1 MSPHAALP
9 SAREP
14 EPAPASR
21 PRARRPYA
29 ERPLAP
35 CLRAPWRVGLA
46 LAAAGLLGAPG
57 ASAPNASGPNASGQ
71 DEPPIAPNRAPAGLL
86 DEIVDAARG
95 GRFWVQVRPR
105 YELRSED
112 ARPRNAYAAT
122 LRTDLGV
129 ATGRWRGLELAAEFE
144 NTTVLG
150 PERYFDGLN
159 DETDRPLVRD
169 PQDTGL
175 NQVYAD
181 FQDDSGFVLKA
192 GRFEYELDAGRLVG
206 NSPWRQNHQSFD
218 GVLARARVLG
228 TLDAHYA
235 WLGGVNRP
243 IGSDSPRGRSGMG
256 THVAR
261 VGHTFGRGS
270 SFAVYFLDADIDD
283 TPAQSSATL
292 GARLALESEL
302 TLATTGRL
310 AVDLARQ
317 RDSAANPN
325 DYEASYAAASA
336 EVRFE
341 ALALRV
347 GFESLGGGGPGSGDE
362 FSTPLASYRAFNG
375 AAEVFTSGSPDG
387 LFDRFLEVRFE
398 SGSVRTV
405 ATLHD
410 FDAERGGADLGREFD
425 FELVWRAAPS
435 LQFGLLLANYAAE
448 SFASDT
454 QVVALWG
461 AFTL

>member
-9 SAREP
+9 SAS
-14 EPAPASR
+14 APFHA
-21 PRARRPYA
+21 PVPVARAF
-29 ERPLAP
+29 
-35 CLRAPWRVGLA
+35 A
-46 LAAAGLLGAPG
+46 LAAALGCLAP
-57 ASAPNASGPNASGQ
+57 AALGQ
-71 DEPPIAPNRAPAGLL
+71 DGPPVPIEPPPAGLL

-112 ARPRNAYAAT
+112 ARPRNAHAAT
-122 LRTDLGV
+122 LRTAIGV

-150 PERYFDGLN
+150 PERFFDGQN

-169 PQDTGL
+169 PQDTAL
-175 NQVYAD
+175 NQVLAD
-181 FQDDSGFVLKA
+181 FEDDSGFRLKA
-192 GRFEYELDAGRLVG
+192 GRFEYQLDAGRLVG

-218 GVLARARVLG
+218 GVHAQARVLG
-228 TLDAHYA
+228 GLDAQYA
-235 WLGGVNRP
+235 WLAGVNRP
-243 IGSDSPRGRSGMG
+243 SGTDSPRGRSGMG

-270 SFAVYFLDADIDD
+270 SLAVYFVDADIDD
-283 TPAQSSATL
+283 SPAQSSATL

-336 EVRFE
+336 EVLFE

-347 GFESLGGGGPGSGDE
+347 GFETPGGGGPGSGDE
-362 FSTPLASYRAFNG
+362 VSTPLASFLAFNG
-375 AAEVFTSGSPDG
+375 AAEVFTAGSPDG

-398 SGSVRTV
+398 RGPVRTV

-410 FDAERGGADLGREFD
+410 FDAERGGAALGRELD
-425 FELVWRAAPS
+425 FEIVWRAAPS